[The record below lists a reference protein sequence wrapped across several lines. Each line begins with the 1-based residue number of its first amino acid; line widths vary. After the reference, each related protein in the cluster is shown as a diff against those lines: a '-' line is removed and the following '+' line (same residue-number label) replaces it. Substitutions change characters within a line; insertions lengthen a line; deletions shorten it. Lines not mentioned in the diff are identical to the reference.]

1 MRERIR
7 NHVLGLFSPPVLLV
21 TEGIQESPGTG
32 RVQVPENGNNCT
44 SKGFDRY
51 SSAVRQ
57 CTSGITGPDQ
67 GGSRERSDHPR
78 EREVPIRKKR
88 CLPEGTNRGVAPGG
102 AQKTSDCLVTYDRQ
116 VRWALRDEW
125 LLQSQRKQQYRVV
138 AIDQCRRYDKSFVF
152 PKNTQTQS
160 SHSVTRCGTI
170 YQQCRRSGESL
181 HRYKR

>member
-21 TEGIQESPGTG
+21 TEDIQESPGTG

-67 GGSRERSDHPR
+67 GVLTSARAIREN
-78 EREVPIRKKR
+78 ER
-88 CLPEGTNRGVAPGG
+88 
-102 AQKTSDCLVTYDRQ
+102 Y
-116 VRWALRDEW
+116 
-125 LLQSQRKQQYRVV
+125 
-138 AIDQCRRYDKSFVF
+138 
-152 PKNTQTQS
+152 
-160 SHSVTRCGTI
+160 
-170 YQQCRRSGESL
+170 RSGRSGVYLKAPFEGLRRVGRGNPSIASPPTVGRCDGSYAMNGCYRARGNSSIESWQSTSAVDTTRAL
-181 HRYKR
+181 CFQRIP